1 MSSYMEFFH
10 TCCFCCLGIV
20 TGALAIEFLH
30 PVDGAYQLYS

>member
-10 TCCFCCLGIV
+10 TSCFVVGIA

-30 PVDGAYQLYS
+30 PVDDAFQL